1 MDAAIRDA
9 LRALAGAQLTVPIDS
24 VLSFEQVNDAF
35 GPISQCSA
43 CGKMGLDT
51 TAWDALRS
59 AGYSQWKARTGTQA
73 SNLARSGK
81 GWNIPNGRRCLHEP
95 ATAGK
100 RGLPF
105 KIWPCSPARNAA

>member
-9 LRALAGAQLTVPIDS
+9 LRALAGSQLTVPIDS

-81 GWNIPNGRRCLHEP
+81 GWNIPKGRRCLHEP